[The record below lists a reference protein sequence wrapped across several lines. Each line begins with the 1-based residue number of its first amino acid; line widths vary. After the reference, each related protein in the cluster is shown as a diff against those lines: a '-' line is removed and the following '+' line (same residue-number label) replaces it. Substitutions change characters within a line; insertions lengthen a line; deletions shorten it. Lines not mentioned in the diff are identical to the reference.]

1 MKEEL
6 TDPFMDAMLYGV
18 KTFELFGNKT
28 LLPKDCIARLYKI
41 PKMCKPSES
50 PLSRPKPI
58 DIDTL
63 SDMMNERFTQSV
75 LEDAQIRLRH
85 QIEEHFKGILDKRGV
100 SEQDWHDYGYRKMN
114 NYGCEY
120 YYKDKLFFRISYP
133 KANIEPGSTK
143 GTYSAYYEEIE

>member
-1 MKEEL
+1 MKEE
-6 TDPFMDAMLYGV
+6 TFDPYFDSILYSLQ
-18 KTFELFGNKT
+18 TFELFGNKT
-28 LLPKDCIARLYKI
+28 LLPKDSIARSFKI
-41 PKMCKPSES
+41 PKMCKPSKS

-85 QIEEHFKGILDKRGV
+85 QIEEHFKGILDKRGI

-114 NYGCEY
+114 NRWCEY
-120 YYKDKLFFRISYP
+120 YYKDTPIFRISYP
-133 KANIEPGSTK
+133 DLNIEPGSTE
-143 GTYSAYYEEIE
+143 GTYSVFYEEL